1 MTHDQGERRGADEM
15 LGRRPVR
22 RVALLIETS
31 NGYSRQLLA
40 GVYEHMRSGGHW
52 ATFLPEHGRGMPPLK
67 ELARWTGDGIIA
79 RIENAETARVIERLA
94 IPAID
99 ISAGRLL
106 PGVPYVETNDAEIAQ
121 LAARHFLDNG
131 FQHLAYCGDR
141 RFRWSENRQHFFQ
154 NALAARRQTVHVFPE
169 SVRATASTEDTLSRI
184 GDWLVGLPKPVAV
197 FACYDARGRQ
207 VIDEC
212 HRVGLRIPDDVAVLG
227 VDDDEL
233 LCSLM
238 NPPLSS
244 IIPDARGAGRLA
256 GELLDRLIDGGRVP
270 MENLLAPLGVAV
282 RRSTDVLAVDDP
294 LIAASVAFIRA
305 NVHRGIKPEDVVAA
319 VGSTRKMLDQAF
331 VRRLDRTI
339 HEAILQVQFRLVEQL
354 LHETDLKLAAIATR
368 CGFRHP
374 EYMTVAFT
382 KRYGLSPSEWRRE
395 RCRGS

>member
-1 MTHDQGERRGADEM
+1 MVHDPGEQRDAGEM
-15 LGRRPVR
+15 LGRRSVR

-79 RIENAETARVIERLA
+79 RIENAETARVIERLG
-94 IPAID
+94 IPAVD

-106 PGVPYVETNDAEIAQ
+106 PDVPYVETNDAQIAE

-154 NALAARRQTVHVFPE
+154 NVLTARGMTVHVFHEPA
-169 SVRATASTEDTLSRI
+169 RAASSTEDTLSRI

-256 GELLDRLIDGGRVP
+256 GELLDRLIDGGSVP

-305 NVHRGIKPEDVVAA
+305 HVQRGIKPEDVVAA

-339 HEAILQVQFRLVEQL
+339 HEAILQVQFKLVEQL

-382 KRYGLSPSEWRRE
+382 KRHGMSPSEWRRAH
-395 RCRGS
+395 RRGS

>member
-1 MTHDQGERRGADEM
+1 MAHDLGERRDADEM

-79 RIENAETARVIERLA
+79 RIENAETARVIERLG

-106 PGVPYVETNDAEIAQ
+106 PDVPYVETDDAEIAQ
-121 LAARHFLDNG
+121 LAARHFLDAG

-154 NALAARRQTVHVFPE
+154 NVLAGRGQTVHVFQEPA
-169 SVRATASTEDTLSRI
+169 RTTASTEDMLSRI
-184 GDWLVGLPKPVAV
+184 GDWLVSLPKPVGV
-197 FACYDARGRQ
+197 FACYDGRGRQ

-212 HRVGLRIPDDVAVLG
+212 HRVGLRIPEDVAVLG

-256 GELLDRLIDGGRVP
+256 GEQLDRLIDGGSVP

-282 RRSTDVLAVDDP
+282 RQSTDVLAVDDP
-294 LIAASVAFIRA
+294 LIAASVAYIRA
-305 NVHRGIKPEDVVAA
+305 HVHRGIKPEDVVAA
-319 VGSTRKMLDQAF
+319 VGSARKMLDQAF

-354 LHETDLKLAAIATR
+354 LRESDLKLAAIATR

-395 RCRGS
+395 HCRG

>member
-1 MTHDQGERRGADEM
+1 M
-15 LGRRPVR
+15 
-22 RVALLIETS
+22 ALLIETS
-31 NGYSRQLLA
+31 NGYSRNVLA

-79 RIENAETARVIERLA
+79 RIETAETARAIERLGL
-94 IPAID
+94 PAID

-106 PGVPYVETNDAEIAQ
+106 PTIPYVETDDAQIAQ
-121 LAARHFLDNG
+121 LAVRHFLDNG
-131 FQHLAYCGDR
+131 FQHLAYCGER
-141 RFRWSENRQHFFQ
+141 RFRWSENRQQFFQ
-154 NALAARRQTVHVFPE
+154 NVLAGMGRTVHAFDEPA
-169 SVRATASTEDTLSRI
+169 SPAATTENTFSRI
-184 GDWLVGLPKPVAV
+184 GDWLVALPKPVAV

-244 IIPDARGAGRLA
+244 IIPDARGAGWLA
-256 GELLDRLIDGGRVP
+256 GELLDRLIDGGSVP
-270 MENLLAPLGVAV
+270 MENLLPPLGVAV

-319 VGSTRKMLDQAF
+319 VDSSRKVLDQTF
-331 VRRLDRTI
+331 VRRLDRTV
-339 HEAILQVQFRLVEQL
+339 HEAILQVQFTLVEQL
-354 LHETDLKLAAIATR
+354 LLETDLKLAAIAVR

-382 KRYGLSPSEWRRE
+382 KRYALSPSEWRRE
-395 RCRGS
+395 HRRG

>member
-270 MENLLAPLGVAV
+270 MENLLTPLGVAV